1 MKHSI
6 RFVLQALAA
15 LGDAEYP
22 YVTRHPALIPRPSR
36 KLVDDAFWAIVTRQW
51 ADVVRPPREARLQAP
66 TEGI

>member
-1 MKHSI
+1 VK
-6 RFVLQALAA
+6 RWTRYVLQALAA

-22 YVTRHPALIPRPSR
+22 YVTRHPSLIPRPSR

-51 ADVVRPPREARLQAP
+51 GDVTRPPRDRLEAP